1 MSGGDARYRVSE
13 AMNKDARILLF
24 LTVGALG
31 LAVIAIAVWLYLD
44 STRVVRSAGLA
55 AESGGSATGP
65 ASMPRLAT
73 EQELAVA
80 SRALSSNS
88 VIALSIERFLLGLKR
103 YPLSLDELVEEPRNL
118 GSEEKWDGP
127 YINNPR
133 LLFDPWGSKYRYLSP
148 GVHNDFSYDL
158 WTCGADGVSGTAD
171 DIGNW

>member
-1 MSGGDARYRVSE
+1 
-13 AMNKDARILLF
+13 MNKDARILLF

-31 LAVIAIAVWLYLD
+31 VAVIVIVVWLYLD
-44 STRVVRSAGLA
+44 STRIIRSAGLA
-55 AESGGSATGP
+55 AEGDGLATGS
-65 ASMPRLAT
+65 ASMPRRAT

-80 SRALSSNS
+80 NRALSSKS

-103 YPLSLDELVEEPRNL
+103 YPRSLDELVEEPQNL
-118 GSEEKWDGP
+118 GPEEKWDGP

-133 LLFDPWGSKYRYLSP
+133 LLLDPWGSQYRYRSP